1 MKVRNISI
9 KQKRVEAK
17 MTQAE
22 LAKKIGIGQSA
33 ISQWEAGAT
42 APRLEK
48 LKLMSELFG
57 CAIDDL
63 VSEEGNAK

>member
-1 MKVRNISI
+1 MKVRKISI
-9 KQKRVEAK
+9 KRQRKQAN

-22 LAKKIGIGQSA
+22 LAERIGVVQSA

-42 APRLEK
+42 APRLDK

-63 VSEEGNAK
+63 VAEE